1 MEHIKIG
8 NFLKELRNV
17 NQFNEDVYRLVEE
30 DLNFGLEKE
39 QINLYLK
46 KNFKLSKMK
55 VLSECLRKGVDAKFL
70 ELVTTHHELTGYQI
84 QLSLEF
90 FQKGVGIETIE
101 ASINNK
107 STVQEMKQLY
117 QSVLEKLNEAKAET
131 EVAPTY
137 VKKMMEQI
145 SASIEKIHFQEERYD
160 ELNKKLVILEQTK
173 IEEEDKERMLQEYKN
188 AEAIMDSQ
196 QSKLNQADSTI
207 ARLREQISDKEKE
220 MKRMQSRIE
229 NLEDKLLDRVD
240 RMESK
245 TVEESMDKDST
256 NKSTTNKVVEN
267 EKTNV
272 MTERIEDYS
281 EDVFISHPQDVFTNR
296 QQAIF
301 KNNASVFYQIP
312 VVDKRGKVIHKIE
325 VERNKKKNER
335 GISSLLEKL
344 GFKKKS
350 RQDIVKLLAS
360 GNLVPAQLVQIKA
373 GIEKGLNDEQLV
385 ALINH
390 NVSAEKMKEIIE
402 IAVLEN
408 SMDD

>member
-1 MEHIKIG
+1 
-8 NFLKELRNV
+8 
-17 NQFNEDVYRLVEE
+17 
-30 DLNFGLEKE
+30 
-39 QINLYLK
+39 
-46 KNFKLSKMK
+46 
-55 VLSECLRKGVDAKFL
+55 
-70 ELVTTHHELTGYQI
+70 
-84 QLSLEF
+84 
-90 FQKGVGIETIE
+90 
-101 ASINNK
+101 
-107 STVQEMKQLY
+107 
-117 QSVLEKLNEAKAET
+117 
-131 EVAPTY
+131 
-137 VKKMMEQI
+137 
-145 SASIEKIHFQEERYD
+145 
-160 ELNKKLVILEQTK
+160 
-173 IEEEDKERMLQEYKN
+173 
-188 AEAIMDSQ
+188 
-196 QSKLNQADSTI
+196 
-207 ARLREQISDKEKE
+207 
-220 MKRMQSRIE
+220 MQSRIE